1 MKYTIFDTPDD
12 VTKKISALK
21 KAGITA
27 IMRYDDPSGNAHSWK
42 QIGGPEYD
50 SILAAGIAV
59 GVRQRMGE

>member
-27 IMRYDDPSGNAHSWK
+27 IMRYDDPSGNVHSWK
-42 QIGGPEYD
+42 QIGGPEYN
-50 SILAAGIAV
+50 SILAPA
-59 GVRQRMGE
+59 